1 MPPFRPRR
9 RNREMT
15 TVLRGQVLKCQ
26 WVEPPSPVPNVD
38 GALPTLGGA
47 GGGEGRGGT
56 LRVKLVRPPRPA
68 IVDIELGDAL
78 YMFETRQTWRVALFV
93 PDVYRLA
100 RGGLVHVEF

>member
-1 MPPFRPRR
+1 MPPPTYRPR

-15 TVLRGQVLKCQ
+15 TVLRGQVLKCR
-26 WVEPPSPVPNVD
+26 WVEPPSSAPNVD
-38 GALPTLGGA
+38 GALPTVGETGA
-47 GGGEGRGGT
+47 VGAGT

-68 IVDIELGDAL
+68 IVDIEQGDAL

-93 PDVYRLA
+93 PDMYRLA